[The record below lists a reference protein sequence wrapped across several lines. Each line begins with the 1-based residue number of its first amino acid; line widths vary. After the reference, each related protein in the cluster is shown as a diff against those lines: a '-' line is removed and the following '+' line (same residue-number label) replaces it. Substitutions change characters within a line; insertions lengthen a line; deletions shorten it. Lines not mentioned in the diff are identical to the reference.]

1 MKKYMAYQEKNK
13 KYLDKFDFDNGLDCR
28 AFDYFAQNE
37 VDLKTAGIF
46 EVNHKFNIKGMDNET
61 ELEIGMELEIEG
73 YLSTFGNPDREN
85 DVVLFNAFKE
95 CLQEQKQFPLLRD
108 HRASTDFQLGSFE
121 AMEDS
126 NGLRIA
132 GKCLVTQQ
140 SFHTCLMMKKG
151 HLNTTSM
158 GGIFRYKRNDDG
170 SLYRGEN
177 GIWIIEKVKLF
188 EGSVVPVPA
197 NPKAVIVMKTF
208 ESVEENEKQV
218 SEEQKADQVPE
229 KSIDERMK
237 ELNKILFL
245 KG

>member
-1 MKKYMAYQEKNK
+1 MKKYKAYQEKNQ

-28 AFDYFAQNE
+28 AFEYFAKNE
-37 VDLKTAGIF
+37 SDLSTHGIF
-46 EVNHKFNIKGMDNET
+46 EVAAQFKCKECTTD
-61 ELEIGMELEIEG
+61 LKIGMELEIEG

-85 DVVLFNAFKE
+85 DVVLYNAFSE
-95 CLQEQKQFPLLRD
+95 SLAEQKLFPLLRD
-108 HRASTDFQLGSFE
+108 HRASTDYQMGSFT
-121 AMEDS
+121 AVED
-126 NGLRIA
+126 NQGLKIF
-132 GKCLVTQQ
+132 GKCLVTEKT
-140 SFHTCLMMKKG
+140 FHTALLMKRG

-170 SLYRGEN
+170 SMYRGEN
-177 GIWIIEKVKLF
+177 GIWVIEKVKLF

-197 NPKAVIVMKTF
+197 NPKAVITMKTF
-208 ESVEENEKQV
+208 ESIEEKATEVPNENP
-218 SEEQKADQVPE
+218 EQVPT

>member
-1 MKKYMAYQEKNK
+1 MKKYKAYQEKNAN
-13 KYLDKFDFDNGLDCR
+13 YLDKFDFENGLDCR
-28 AFDYFAQNE
+28 AFDYFASNDI
-37 VDLKTAGIF
+37 DLKTAGIF
-46 EVNHKFNIKGMDNET
+46 EINQQFDVKSMDSET
-61 ELEIGMELEIEG
+61 ELKLGMELEIEG

-108 HRASTDFQLGSFE
+108 HWSITDSQMGSFR
-121 AMEDS
+121 AVEDN
-126 NGLRIA
+126 NGLKMF
-132 GKCLVTQQ
+132 GKALVTEKT
-140 SFHTCLMMKKG
+140 FHTCLLMKKG

-170 SLYRGEN
+170 SIYRGEN
-177 GIWIIEKVKLF
+177 GVWIIEKVMLF

-197 NPKAVIVMKTF
+197 NPKAIVTMKTF
-208 ESVEENEKQV
+208 ESIEENEKQV
-218 SEEQKADQVPE
+218 SSEPKADQVPV
-229 KSIDERMK
+229 KSFDERMK